1 MQTRVV
7 LNKEEKEIIEKFVN
21 IYCELQRALPLGC
34 YLDDTEDYLDL
45 NEFDIDIVRYIDES
59 EFLTAYE
66 EK

>member
-7 LNKEEKEIIEKFVN
+7 LNKEEKEAIEKFIN
-21 IYCELQRALPLGC
+21 IYCELQRVLPSGC

-59 EFLTAYE
+59 EFLVAYE